1 MLSYFLE
8 DKKSQKVKK
17 NTQIAKA
24 NKGKLI
30 LSSKC
35 AVCDYKK
42 LEIYR
47 KTRSKWFAK
56 LVKIKTLL
64 SKITLLGDISF

>member
-1 MLSYFLE
+1 ME
-8 DKKSQKVKK
+8 GKKSQKVKK
-17 NTQIAKA
+17 KKKQNEKAK
-24 NKGKLI
+24 KGKLI

-35 AVCDYKK
+35 AVCDYEK

-56 LVKIKTLL
+56 LVKMKTLL

>member
-1 MLSYFLE
+1 ME
-8 DKKSQKVKK
+8 GKKSQKVKKK

-35 AVCDYKK
+35 AVCDYEK

-56 LVKIKTLL
+56 LVKMKTLL

>member
-1 MLSYFLE
+1 M
-8 DKKSQKVKK
+8 
-17 NTQIAKA
+17 
-24 NKGKLI
+24 
-30 LSSKC
+30 C
-35 AVCDYKK
+35 AVCDYEK

-56 LVKIKTLL
+56 LVKMKTLL